1 MRPDGTG
8 RFAQVAGTGRYLP
21 ERVVG
26 NDELEARLG
35 EPVGDWLERNVGI
48 RRRHVMAEG
57 QTTSDLAAAAARR
70 ALDRAGIGPAEVDL
84 LIVGTDTPDQLSPAT
99 ASVVQAKL
107 GAVNAGVFDVNCAC
121 AAWVTGLDVASRYVA
136 TDPGCEHALVVGA
149 YGMTRFLDWDDKHT
163 ATLFADGAG
172 AVVLRAADEPGVLT
186 GVLRAD
192 GSWHDALGIF
202 TGGAARPATP
212 ATVAAGGPPR
222 VAFARKIPAS
232 FNLDHWPDLVRAA
245 VAKAGLALD
254 DVALFL
260 FTQLNLRTIEQVM
273 AALGQPM
280 SRTHWTMDRYGYTG
294 SACVP
299 ITLDHAAERGRLR
312 PGDHV
317 VLCASGGGVAMAAGV
332 LRWTLDG
339 ATGGGGG

>member
-1 MRPDGTG
+1 MPAGRA

-21 ERVVG
+21 ERVVD

-35 EPVGDWLERNVGI
+35 MPVGDWLVRNVGI

-70 ALDRAGIGPAEVDL
+70 ALDRAGIGAADVDL

-107 GAVNAGVFDVNCAC
+107 GAANAGVFDVNCAC
-121 AAWVTGLDVASRYVA
+121 AAWVTGLDVAARYVA
-136 TDPGCEHALVVGA
+136 TDPGYEHALVVGA
-149 YGMTRFLDWDDKHT
+149 YGMTRFLDWEDKHT

-172 AVVLRAADEPGVLT
+172 AVVLRAGDEPGVLP

-192 GSWHDALGIF
+192 GTWHDALGIF

-212 ATVAAGGPPR
+212 ATIAATGAPR

-232 FNLDHWPDLVRAA
+232 FNLDHWPGLVHEA
-245 VAKAGLALD
+245 VAKAGIGLD

-260 FTQLNLRTIEQVM
+260 FTQLNLRTIEAVM
-273 AALGQPM
+273 DQLGQPLR
-280 SRTHWTMDRYGYTG
+280 RTHWTMDRYGYTG
-294 SACVP
+294 SACLP
-299 ITLDHAAERGRLR
+299 ITLDHAAEQGRLR
-312 PGDHV
+312 HGDHV
-317 VLCASGGGVAMAAGV
+317 VLCASGGGVAMAASV
-332 LRWTLDG
+332 LRWTLG
-339 ATGGGGG
+339 EPAGGGS